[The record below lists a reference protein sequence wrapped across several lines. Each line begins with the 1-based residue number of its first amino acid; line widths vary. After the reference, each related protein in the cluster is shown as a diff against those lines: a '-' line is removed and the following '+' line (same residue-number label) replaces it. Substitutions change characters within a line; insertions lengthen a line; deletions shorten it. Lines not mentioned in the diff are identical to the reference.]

1 MEELDA
7 LARKAIPAASEGAEW
22 VVAHTR
28 PRCEKKLVAFC
39 RLHSIH
45 TYLPLLET
53 EHRYGARRRRFSKP
67 LFPGY
72 VFALAERRP
81 AQLLSQN
88 RYVANLLRTSRQDEL
103 VAQLRDIVKT
113 LAAGRGLQVEE
124 YFQSGTRVRIASGPL
139 RGVEGIVLRR
149 KGRTRVLVGV
159 DLIRQAVSVE
169 VDLADL
175 IALS

>member
-1 MEELDA
+1 M
-7 LARKAIPAASEGAEW
+7 
-22 VVAHTR
+22 
-28 PRCEKKLVAFC
+28 
-39 RLHSIH
+39 
-45 TYLPLLET
+45 
-53 EHRYGARRRRFSKP
+53 
-67 LFPGY
+67 
-72 VFALAERRP
+72 
-81 AQLLSQN
+81 LSQN